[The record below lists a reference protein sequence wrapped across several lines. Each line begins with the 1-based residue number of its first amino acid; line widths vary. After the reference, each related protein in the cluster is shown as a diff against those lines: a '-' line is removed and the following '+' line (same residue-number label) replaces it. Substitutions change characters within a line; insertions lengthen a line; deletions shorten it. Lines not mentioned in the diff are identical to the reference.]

1 MIREERLLK
10 VLRAPHVSEKASTAM
25 EKTNTIV
32 LKVAKDATK
41 AEIKAAVQK
50 LFEVEVEVV
59 NTLVVKGK
67 VKRHGQRIGRR
78 SDWKKAY
85 VTLKEGQNLDF
96 VGGAEGANSA
106 ILRLQYLQ
114 QVEVSVGI
122 AAFELRH
129 IGHDRPT
136 NLLATEMVHRRV
148 RQDALEQH
156 RPFSCRAVRV
166 ALRQTDHAVLHDVQR
181 RLVVAHVIHGAFEGP
196 LLDALEEV

>member
-25 EKTNTIV
+25 EKSNTIV

-67 VKRHGQRIGRR
+67 GKRHGQRIGRR
-78 SDWKKAY
+78 SDGKKAY

-96 VGGAEGANSA
+96 VGGAE
-106 ILRLQYLQ
+106 
-114 QVEVSVGI
+114 
-122 AAFELRH
+122 
-129 IGHDRPT
+129 
-136 NLLATEMVHRRV
+136 
-148 RQDALEQH
+148 
-156 RPFSCRAVRV
+156 
-166 ALRQTDHAVLHDVQR
+166 
-181 RLVVAHVIHGAFEGP
+181 
-196 LLDALEEV
+196 

>member
-78 SDWKKAY
+78 SDWKK
-85 VTLKEGQNLDF
+85 
-96 VGGAEGANSA
+96 
-106 ILRLQYLQ
+106 
-114 QVEVSVGI
+114 
-122 AAFELRH
+122 LRH
-129 IGHDRPT
+129 PERRPESG
-136 NLLATEMVHRRV
+136 LRWRR
-148 RQDALEQH
+148 
-156 RPFSCRAVRV
+156 
-166 ALRQTDHAVLHDVQR
+166 
-181 RLVVAHVIHGAFEGP
+181 
-196 LLDALEEV
+196 